1 MQTNNTKNII
11 NWSALE
17 FEYKEKSAD
26 WFWAVWIIGLGL
38 AVLSVF
44 LDNLLFAILIILGA
58 FTLSLQSV
66 KKPRTID
73 FEVNEDGIIIDKK
86 LYLYNTLE
94 SFWVI
99 GKEKKAIIKSK
110 KLVVPFL
117 ILPLENIDPKY
128 LREYLIKHIK
138 EEEMSEPIAHII
150 MEKLGF

>member
-1 MQTNNTKNII
+1 MQINDIKNKI

-17 FEYKEKSAD
+17 FEYTEKSVD
-26 WFWAVWIIGLGL
+26 WFWTVWIISVGL
-38 AVLSVF
+38 AVLSIF
-44 LDNLLFAILIILGA
+44 LDNLLFAIIVILGA

-66 KKPRTID
+66 KKPRMIN
-73 FEVNEDGIIIDKK
+73 FEISEEGIIIDKK

-94 SFWVI
+94 SFWI
-99 GKEKKAIIKSK
+99 INKEKKAIVKSK

-128 LREYLIKHIK
+128 LREYLIKYLK
-138 EEEMSEPIAHII
+138 EEEMSEPMAHTI